1 MRIKKI
7 LASFLI
13 LTILGGFFIN
23 KTIKETNN
31 IELDVVDLNEISNI
45 VSDNWEK
52 LNEDLFKGVSSEF
65 IVINLKGELKYSSK
79 DTENKGY
86 EERLNEAIKN
96 KNIILDGKVN
106 DDIVGKIIIESNE
119 NSFADSINEGKVKA
133 VLVVYF
139 GFIVFCTI
147 YLLYIEKSIYK
158 PFNKLKGFAENIA
171 KGNLDTPLEMDRNNV
186 FGAFTESFDIMRE
199 EIKSSKR
206 REYQVVKSKNE
217 FVAALSHDIKTPL
230 ASIKA
235 VSEVMQ
241 IKAKSEEELKNIKII
256 ENKAQQIN
264 KLVSNIFDFT
274 LEELDELKVNVSE
287 GYSDEI
293 IKIIKRA
300 DYFHKV
306 IFHGEIPRV
315 MINIDSFRLEQVID
329 NIIINSYKYA
339 NTEIQVSFQIDNKQ
353 LQIYIMDFGPGAKD
367 EELPLLYNKFFRGD
381 GTKNIKGTGLGL
393 YICKYLMDKMQGDID
408 CYNEDVG
415 FVVKLGI
422 NIC

>member
-23 KTIKETNN
+23 RIIKDTKN
-31 IELDVVDLNEISNI
+31 IEVDTVALNEVSNL
-45 VSDNWEK
+45 VSDNWER
-52 LNEDLFKGVSSEF
+52 LNEYIFKGVSSDF

-79 DTENKGY
+79 ETDNKGY

-96 KNIILDGKVN
+96 KNIIFDSKVN
-106 DDIVGKIIIESNE
+106 GEIVGKIIIESNE
-119 NSFADSINEGKVKA
+119 KSFADSINEGKIKA

-139 GFIVFCTI
+139 GFVALCTI

-171 KGNLDTPLEMDRNNV
+171 KGNLDTPLEMDKNNI
-186 FGAFTESFDIMRE
+186 FGVFTESFDIMRE

-217 FVAALSHDIKTPL
+217 FVAALSHDIKTPV

-235 VSEVMQ
+235 VSEVME

-256 ENKAQQIN
+256 NNKAEQIN
-264 KLVSNIFDFT
+264 KLVSNIFDFA
-274 LEELDELKVNVSE
+274 LEELDELKVNISE

-293 IKIIKRA
+293 IRIIERA
-300 DYFHKV
+300 DYFNKV
-306 IFHGEIPRV
+306 TFHGEMPKV
-315 MINIDSFRLEQVID
+315 MINMDSFRLQQVID

-353 LQIYIMDFGPGAKD
+353 LQIYIKDFGPGAKE
-367 EELPLLYNKFFRGD
+367 EELPLLYNKFFRGY

-393 YICKYLMDKMQGDID
+393 YISKYLMDKMQGDID